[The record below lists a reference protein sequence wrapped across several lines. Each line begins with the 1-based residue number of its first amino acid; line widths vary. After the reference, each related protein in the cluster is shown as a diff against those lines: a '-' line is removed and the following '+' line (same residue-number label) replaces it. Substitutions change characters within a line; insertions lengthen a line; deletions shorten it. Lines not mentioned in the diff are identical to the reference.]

1 MGNRHTMYYMGKE
14 YPNIPIGGG
23 AGGGGGELTLLAG
36 TGDTVMSIGNH
47 TLADSLA
54 NYDSVLVCVCY
65 QQYTET
71 GLPPAEYPI
80 DLIKIQATD
89 RSYAHYA
96 SLGYCDFRYI
106 DDNTIATLRYSGVS
120 ITAIY
125 GIKYGGGSGGGG
137 SQYTETELFVNS
149 GTSVA
154 DITLSDSLT
163 NYDELYFDFIRIA
176 DGRNYHVP
184 YSYKTS
190 IIPVGSSFQ
199 CFGYNEYAS
208 FDVASATSLTKV
220 NNSGNWY
227 IAKIIGIKY

>member
-1 MGNRHTMYYMGKE
+1 MGNRHTMFYMGKE
-14 YPNIPIGGG
+14 YPNIPMGGG
-23 AGGGGGELTLLAG
+23 SGGGGGELTLLAG

-125 GIKYGGGSGGGG
+125 GIKYGGASGGGG
-137 SQYTETELFVNS
+137 GEKTELFTNA
-149 GTSVA
+149 TTTNPA
-154 DITLSDSLT
+154 TITFDNPIT
-163 NYDELYFDFIRIA
+163 DYDEIRFMVRA
-176 DGRNYHVP
+176 
-184 YSYKTS
+184 
-190 IIPVGSSFQ
+190 GSNAVATMTYDVENLITGDTIGAEFYTGVFAWYYYTDSQTLTFRVSAGG
-199 CFGYNEYAS
+199 GYISNI
-208 FDVASATSLTKV
+208 V
-220 NNSGNWY
+220 
-227 IAKIIGIKY
+227 GIKY

>member
-1 MGNRHTMYYMGKE
+1 MGTRHTMFYMDKE

-23 AGGGGGELTLLAG
+23 AGGGGGGELTLLAG

-80 DLIKIQATD
+80 DIIKMQATD

-137 SQYTETELFVNS
+137 SQTIKEIIYSNS
-149 GTSVA
+149 GGSIPAT
-154 DITLSDSLT
+154 ITLNESITQYDQIVLSGYRNGMEAYWSSITYMADEVVVGRNIGLFDDSYYAWYTVTNDTTLT
-163 NYDELYFDFIRIA
+163 NIGA
-176 DGRNYHVP
+176 N
-184 YSYKTS
+184 
-190 IIPVGSSFQ
+190 III
-199 CFGYNEYAS
+199 N
-208 FDVASATSLTKV
+208 
-220 NNSGNWY
+220 
-227 IAKIIGIKY
+227 KIYGIKF